1 MKTVH
6 WQNSKTSKRW
16 ALIWRAYSM
25 NDFITSPSDTSPLQ
39 HLQSSFVIYDESC
52 AIPVAERP
60 QARILR
66 DGPAVCST
74 LELLQVVIGGP
85 KAERAARALLD
96 RCQDLR
102 GIARHS
108 VGELAGLT
116 SGLGESKAAQLKA
129 GLELGRRLF
138 AVTDTP
144 RPQIK
149 TPADAAQLLI
159 PLLSLL
165 DQEEVH
171 TMQMDTRNRVI
182 SITLLYRGSLN
193 AASMRVSEVFKEAIR
208 VNAAAIVIAHNH
220 PSSDPTPSAEDIQV
234 TKTLVNA
241 GKLLD
246 VDLLDHIVVGGARY
260 VSMKERGVGFES

>member
-1 MKTVH
+1 
-6 WQNSKTSKRW
+6 
-16 ALIWRAYSM
+16 
-25 NDFITSPSDTSPLQ
+25 
-39 HLQSSFVIYDESC
+39 VIYNEPE
-52 AIPVAERP
+52 ALPPAERP

-85 KAERAARALLD
+85 KAERAARSLLD
-96 RCQDLR
+96 GCQDLR

-108 VGELAGLT
+108 VHELAGMAH
-116 SGLGESKAAQLKA
+116 GLGQGKAAQLKA

-171 TMQMDTRNRVI
+171 TMQLDTRNRVI

-193 AASMRVSEVFKEAIR
+193 SASMRVGEVFKEAIR
-208 VNAAAIVIAHNH
+208 LNAAAIVIAHNH
-220 PSSDPTPSAEDIQV
+220 PSSDPTPSAEDIAV
-234 TKTLVNA
+234 TKTLQGA

-260 VSMKERGVGFES
+260 VSMKERSLDFES

>member
-1 MKTVH
+1 
-6 WQNSKTSKRW
+6 
-16 ALIWRAYSM
+16 
-25 NDFITSPSDTSPLQ
+25 
-39 HLQSSFVIYDESC
+39 VIYNEPE
-52 AIPVAERP
+52 ALPPAERP

-74 LELLQVVIGGP
+74 LELLQVVIGGAD
-85 KAERAARALLD
+85 AERAARSLLD

-108 VGELAGLT
+108 VNELAGMT
-116 SGLGESKAAQLKA
+116 HGLGQGKAAQLKA

-138 AVTDTP
+138 AVTDSP

-171 TMQMDTRNRVI
+171 TMQLDTRNRVM

-193 AASMRVSEVFKEAIR
+193 SASMRVGEVFKEAIR
-208 VNAAAIVIAHNH
+208 VNAAALVIAHNH
-220 PSSDPTPSAEDIQV
+220 PSGDPSPSAEDIHV
-234 TKTLVNA
+234 TKTLVSA

-246 VDLLDHIVVGGARY
+246 IEFLDHIVVGGPRY
-260 VSMKERGVGFES
+260 VSMKERGLGFES

>member
-1 MKTVH
+1 
-6 WQNSKTSKRW
+6 
-16 ALIWRAYSM
+16 M
-25 NDFITSPSDTSPLQ
+25 NDVVTSPTGNFPSLPTQTLPAQ
-39 HLQSSFVIYDESC
+39 TSFVIYNEPEALPAS
-52 AIPVAERP
+52 ERP

-85 KAERAARALLD
+85 KAERAARSLLD

-108 VGELAGLT
+108 VYELAGLA
-116 SGLGESKAAQLKA
+116 SGLGEGKAAQLKA

-171 TMQMDTRNRVI
+171 TLQLDTRNRVV

-193 AASMRVSEVFKEAIR
+193 AASMRVGEVFKEAIR
-208 VNAAAIVIAHNH
+208 TNAAAIVISHNH
-220 PSSDPTPSAEDIQV
+220 PSGDPTPSAGDIHV
-234 TKTLVNA
+234 TKTLQSA

-246 VDLLDHIVVGGARY
+246 VELLDHIVVGGPRY
-260 VSMKERGVGFES
+260 VSMKERGLGFES

>member
-1 MKTVH
+1 MQPT
-6 WQNSKTSKRW
+6 
-16 ALIWRAYSM
+16 
-25 NDFITSPSDTSPLQ
+25 
-39 HLQSSFVIYDESC
+39 QSSFVIYNEPE
-52 AIPVAERP
+52 ALPPTERP

-85 KAERAARALLD
+85 KAEHAARSLLD

-108 VGELAGLT
+108 VHELAGMT
-116 SGLGESKAAQLKA
+116 HGLGQGKAAQLKA
-129 GLELGRRLF
+129 GLELGRRSF
-138 AVTDTP
+138 TVTDTP

-149 TPADAAQLLI
+149 TPGDAAQLLI

-171 TMQMDTRNRVI
+171 TMQLDTRNRVM

-193 AASMRVSEVFKEAIR
+193 TASMRVGEMFKEAIR
-208 VNAAAIVIAHNH
+208 CNAAAIVVAHNH
-220 PSSDPTPSAEDIQV
+220 PSGEPTPSAEDIAV
-234 TKTLVNA
+234 TKTLANA

-246 VDLLDHIVVGGARY
+246 IEVLDRAP
-260 VSMKERGVGFES
+260 

>member
-1 MKTVH
+1 
-6 WQNSKTSKRW
+6 
-16 ALIWRAYSM
+16 M
-25 NDFITSPSDTSPLQ
+25 NDFVTPPSITASSQPTQ
-39 HLQSSFVIYDESC
+39 TSFVIYNEPE
-52 AIPVAERP
+52 ALPPAERP

-85 KAERAARALLD
+85 KAERAARSLLD
-96 RCQDLR
+96 GCQDLR

-108 VGELAGLT
+108 VHELAGMAH
-116 SGLGESKAAQLKA
+116 GLGQGKAAQLKA

>member
-1 MKTVH
+1 MT
-6 WQNSKTSKRW
+6 
-16 ALIWRAYSM
+16 
-25 NDFITSPSDTSPLQ
+25 DFVTPPPGSASSLPTQ
-39 HLQSSFVIYDESC
+39 TSFVIYAEPESL
-52 AIPVAERP
+52 PPAERP

-66 DGPAVCST
+66 DGPAGCST
-74 LELLQVVIGGP
+74 LELLQVIIGGAG
-85 KAERAARALLD
+85 AERAARCLMD

-108 VGELAGLT
+108 VHELAGMT
-116 SGLGESKAAQLKA
+116 HGLGQGKAAQIKA
-129 GLELGRRLF
+129 GFELGRRLF

-149 TPADAAQLLI
+149 TPADAANLLI

-171 TMQMDTRNRVI
+171 TMQLDTRNRVM

-193 AASMRVSEVFKEAIR
+193 AASMRVGEVFKEAIR

-220 PSSDPTPSAEDIQV
+220 PSGDPSPSAEDIHV
-234 TKTLVNA
+234 TKTLKEA

-246 VDLLDHIVVGGARY
+246 IELLDHIVIGGARY
-260 VSMKERGVGFES
+260 VSMKERGLGFEA

>member
-1 MKTVH
+1 
-6 WQNSKTSKRW
+6 
-16 ALIWRAYSM
+16 M
-25 NDFITSPSDTSPLQ
+25 NDFVTPPSITASSQPTQ
-39 HLQSSFVIYDESC
+39 TSFVIYNEPE
-52 AIPVAERP
+52 ALPPAERP

-85 KAERAARALLD
+85 KAERAARSLLD
-96 RCQDLR
+96 GCQDLR

-108 VGELAGLT
+108 VHELAGMAH
-116 SGLGESKAAQLKA
+116 GLGQGKAAQLKA

-220 PSSDPTPSAEDIQV
+220 PSGDPAPSAEDIQV

>member
-1 MKTVH
+1 
-6 WQNSKTSKRW
+6 
-16 ALIWRAYSM
+16 
-25 NDFITSPSDTSPLQ
+25 
-39 HLQSSFVIYDESC
+39 
-52 AIPVAERP
+52 
-60 QARILR
+60 
-66 DGPAVCST
+66 VCST

-108 VGELAGLT
+108 VGELAGLA
-116 SGLGESKAAQLKA
+116 SGLGEGKASQIKA

-149 TPADAAQLLI
+149 TPADAAHILI

-171 TMQMDTRNRVI
+171 TMQLDTRNRVI

-193 AASMRVSEVFKEAIR
+193 TASMRVGEVWKEAIR

-220 PSSDPTPSAEDIQV
+220 PSGDPSPSAEDIQV
-234 TKTLVNA
+234 TKTLKEA

-246 VDLLDHIVVGGARY
+246 VELLDHIVIGGARY
-260 VSMKERGVGFES
+260 VSMKERGLGFES

>member
-1 MKTVH
+1 
-6 WQNSKTSKRW
+6 
-16 ALIWRAYSM
+16 M
-25 NDFITSPSDTSPLQ
+25 NDLVTSHPDNAPALPT
-39 HLQSSFVIYDESC
+39 QSSFVIYDEPC
-52 AIPVAERP
+52 ALPLSERP

-85 KAERAARALLD
+85 KAERAARSLLD
-96 RCQDLR
+96 GCQDLR

-108 VGELAGLT
+108 VQELAGMAQ
-116 SGLGESKAAQLKA
+116 GLGQGKAAQLKA

-138 AVTDTP
+138 AVTETP

-149 TPADAAQLLI
+149 TPADAAQILI

-171 TMQMDTRNRVI
+171 TMQLDTRNRVI
-182 SITLLYRGSLN
+182 SIMLLYRGSLN
-193 AASMRVSEVFKEAIR
+193 SASMRVAEVFKDAVR
-208 VNAAAIVIAHNH
+208 VNAAALVIAHNH
-220 PSSDPTPSAEDIQV
+220 PSGDPSPSAEDIAV
-234 TKTLVNA
+234 TKTLVSA

-246 VDLLDHIVVGGARY
+246 IELLDHIVVGGARY
-260 VSMKERGVGFES
+260 VSMKERGLGFEA

>member
-1 MKTVH
+1 M
-6 WQNSKTSKRW
+6 
-16 ALIWRAYSM
+16 
-25 NDFITSPSDTSPLQ
+25 SDTFPSTVDASPTQ
-39 HLQSSFVIYDESC
+39 PRQSSFVIYNEPE
-52 AIPVAERP
+52 ALPLAERP
-60 QARILR
+60 QARMLR

-74 LELLQVVIGGP
+74 LELLQVVIGGS

-96 RCQDLR
+96 SCQDLR

-108 VGELAGLT
+108 VGELAGMAH
-116 SGLGESKAAQLKA
+116 GLGQGRAAQLKA

-138 AVTDTP
+138 AATDTP

-149 TPADAAQLLI
+149 TPGDAAQLLI

-171 TMQMDTRNRVI
+171 TVQLDTRNRVM

-193 AASMRVSEVFKEAIR
+193 SDSMRVGEVFKEAIR
-208 VNAAAIVIAHNH
+208 CNAAAIVVAHNH
-220 PSSDPTPSAEDIQV
+220 PSGEPTPSAEDIHV
-234 TKTLVNA
+234 TKTLVSA

-246 VDLLDHIVVGGARY
+246 LELLDHIVVGGARY
-260 VSMKERGVGFES
+260 VSMKERGLGFEA